1 MINKIVRNLY
11 NIDIGT
17 DTSIDIGTG
26 TGIGMNI

>member
-26 TGIGMNI
+26 TGIDMNI